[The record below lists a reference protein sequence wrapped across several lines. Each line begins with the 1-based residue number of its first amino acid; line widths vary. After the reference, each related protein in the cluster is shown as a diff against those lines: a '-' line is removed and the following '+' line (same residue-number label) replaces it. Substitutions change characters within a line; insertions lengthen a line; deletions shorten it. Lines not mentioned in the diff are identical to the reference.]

1 MALTLV
7 LFSLIFFQ
15 HSIFADPN
23 GCIYKDSI
31 RTDATYLTQNDEEI
45 NNNKLKCFSLSN
57 SDINSD
63 LCCYYKSGNQQ
74 FCAKESENSGLTLEC
89 PTNSIIANNCG
100 MSLFFQPQS
109 ADECTE
115 ISLVDG
121 FCCYV
126 ETRSHGK
133 ACVRTDEIDEDD
145 KTKITDEIRNAVNKL
160 KLPSTTETGDIEIT
174 SVKCEGYYMK
184 FFGLSLLLLSVMLL

>member
-1 MALTLV
+1 MALTFL

-15 HSIFADPN
+15 HSIFAQPA
-23 GCIYKDSI
+23 GCYYKASTQ
-31 RTDATYLTQNDEEI
+31 TDADYLTQNADEI

-63 LCCYYKSGNQQ
+63 LCCYYNSGTQQ

-133 ACVRTDEIDEDD
+133 ACVRTDEIDEHD
-145 KTKITDEIRNAVNKL
+145 KTKITDEIRNAVKKL
-160 KLPSTTETGDIEIT
+160 KLASTTETGDIEIT

-184 FFGLSLLLLSVMLL
+184 FFGLSLLLLSVMLY

>member
-1 MALTLV
+1 MALTLL

-31 RTDATYLTQNDEEI
+31 RTDATYLTQNADEI

-63 LCCYYKSGNQQ
+63 LCCYYNDGTQQ
-74 FCAKESENSGLTLEC
+74 LCVDKDQNSGLTLEC

-145 KTKITDEIRNAVNKL
+145 KTKITDEIKNAVNKL
-160 KLPSTTETGDIEIT
+160 KMSPTTETGDVEIT

>member
-1 MALTLV
+1 MALTFL

-15 HSIFADPN
+15 HSIFAQPA
-23 GCIYKDSI
+23 GCFYKAATQ
-31 RTDATYLTQNDEEI
+31 TDAYYLTQNADEI

-57 SDINSD
+57 SDINSG
-63 LCCYYKSGNQQ
+63 LCCYYNDGTQQLCANNEGNTGYELQ
-74 FCAKESENSGLTLEC
+74 C
-89 PTNSIIANNCG
+89 PTSSIIANNCG
-100 MSLFFQPQS
+100 MALFFQPQS
-109 ADECTE
+109 AEECTE

-126 ETRSHGK
+126 ETTSHGK

-160 KLPSTTETGDIEIT
+160 KLASTTETGDVKIT

-184 FFGLSLLLLSVMLL
+184 FFGLSLLLLSVML

>member
-1 MALTLV
+1 MALTLL

-15 HSIFADPN
+15 HSIIAQPT
-23 GCIYKDSI
+23 GCYYKASTL
-31 RTDATYLTQNDEEI
+31 TDASYLTQNADEI

-57 SDINSD
+57 SDINSG

-145 KTKITDEIRNAVNKL
+145 KTKITDKIRNAVNKL
-160 KLPSTTETGDIEIT
+160 KLASTTETGDIEIT

-184 FFGLSLLLLSVMLL
+184 FFGLSLLLLSVML

>member
-1 MALTLV
+1 MALTLL

-31 RTDATYLTQNDEEI
+31 RTDATYLTQNADEI

-63 LCCYYKSGNQQ
+63 LCCYYNSGTQQ

-145 KTKITDEIRNAVNKL
+145 KTKITDEIKNAVNKL
-160 KLPSTTETGDIEIT
+160 KMSPTTETGDVEIT

>member
-1 MALTLV
+1 MALTFL
-7 LFSLIFFQ
+7 LYSLIFFQ
-15 HSIFADPN
+15 HSIFAQPA
-23 GCIYKDSI
+23 GCYYKASTQ
-31 RTDATYLTQNDEEI
+31 TDANYLTQDDGEI

-89 PTNSIIANNCG
+89 PTSSIIANNCG
-100 MSLFFQPQS
+100 MALFFQPQS
-109 ADECTE
+109 AEECTE

-160 KLPSTTETGDIEIT
+160 KLASTTVTGDVDIT

-184 FFGLSLLLLSVMLL
+184 FFGLSLLLLSVML

>member
-1 MALTLV
+1 MALTLL

-15 HSIFADPN
+15 HSIIAQST
-23 GCIYKDSI
+23 GCYYKASTL
-31 RTDATYLTQNDEEI
+31 TDASYLTQNADEI

-57 SDINSD
+57 SDINSG
-63 LCCYYKSGNQQ
+63 LCCYYNDGTQQ
-74 FCAKESENSGLTLEC
+74 LCVDKDQNSGLTLEC

-145 KTKITDEIRNAVNKL
+145 KTKITDKIKNAVNKL
-160 KLPSTTETGDIEIT
+160 KMSPTTETGDVEIT

-184 FFGLSLLLLSVMLL
+184 FFGFSLLLLSVML

>member
-1 MALTLV
+1 MALTLL

-15 HSIFADPN
+15 HSIFAQPT
-23 GCIYKDSI
+23 GCFYKAATQ
-31 RTDATYLTQNDEEI
+31 TDATYLTQNADEI

-57 SDINSD
+57 SDINSG
-63 LCCYYKSGNQQ
+63 LCCYYNDGNQQ
-74 FCAKESENSGLTLEC
+74 LCANNEGNTGYELQC

-100 MSLFFQPQS
+100 MALFFQPQS
-109 ADECTE
+109 AEECTE

-160 KLPSTTETGDIEIT
+160 KLASTTETGDVKIT

-184 FFGLSLLLLSVMLL
+184 FFGLSLLLLSVML